1 MTLQKNMDFHGKT
14 ALLVDPDPVFSALL
28 ANHLKKN
35 GFRTTRVST
44 LAEAEKLL
52 KTRRFDLAVSEIM
65 LEYPDSG
72 FVLCWKIK
80 RKTPETRIILVSGV
94 TLESGLHF
102 NLAGADEKNWIRAD
116 SILDKEI
123 RLEQFDHELLRIFR

>member
-1 MTLQKNMDFHGKT
+1 MKRQENTIFRGKT
-14 ALLVDPDPVFSALL
+14 ALLVDPDPVFSAQL
-28 ANHLKKN
+28 ADHLKGF
-35 GFRTTRVST
+35 GFRTTRVSS

-94 TLESGLHF
+94 SLESGIHF

-123 RLEQFDHELLRIFR
+123 RLEQFDHELLRLFR